1 LGQDDAFYEA
11 MSALETNHAKPLS
24 IALLIAAIVYV
35 INFGLLGFLIGPFD
49 YNHLSGYYEL
59 AWRFW
64 RTAPGLPEYNP
75 FLCGGR
81 TLGGDP
87 QLPIFHPL
95 ILLVP
100 ILGPTWVIKLEMLAQ
115 ITLGGLALWYWLPQL
130 GAKPPGRLWGTFA
143 FVTGGAVVT
152 RFLVGHVTLG
162 FYFLT
167 PAFFYLSYQLVE
179 NPRRSRVWA
188 MYLGLFAYCG
198 LYKPN
203 FIIYFLPPLMIEHAA
218 RALLTKRPGV
228 LLRGLAASFFCLAI
242 TAVSWWPAFRYF
254 SDHPRADAVPF
265 NGTPLYALFVN
276 LLMPL
281 KGIPYTFYGAL
292 SWMPR
297 HEYNLFIGPLGVVLA
312 GIGLYRVYR
321 SSATPHRS
329 ALTALLV
336 FSVISAWMGM
346 GFPGA
351 SVHSEFQQKL
361 FKLWPGFN
369 SIRIPPRF
377 WFGVYLSA
385 IVFSAL
391 GWWLPARAVYRR
403 VWLFVLIVPVL
414 GSASVNLFKTSLQA
428 HETQWTQSRIYR
440 EPVFWKTSEPDG
452 SFQDLRQGYGILR
465 CVYNLE
471 TFQPDTLTEGHAF
484 LIATPEP
491 VRFHGEFRGWNRIVF
506 EATGDSAPFTFSLN
520 LNHSDYWTLRAEGAR
535 ITSHLKERLTIQSAR
550 PTIRGELEY
559 RQPGVPRALA
569 ISAIA
574 ALLFLGWLALALGKG
589 WLRE

>member
-1 LGQDDAFYEA
+1 
-11 MSALETNHAKPLS
+11 
-24 IALLIAAIVYV
+24 
-35 INFGLLGFLIGPFD
+35 
-49 YNHLSGYYEL
+49 
-59 AWRFW
+59 
-64 RTAPGLPEYNP
+64 
-75 FLCGGR
+75 
-81 TLGGDP
+81 
-87 QLPIFHPL
+87 
-95 ILLVP
+95 
-100 ILGPTWVIKLEMLAQ
+100 
-115 ITLGGLALWYWLPQL
+115 
-130 GAKPPGRLWGTFA
+130 
-143 FVTGGAVVT
+143 
-152 RFLVGHVTLG
+152 
-162 FYFLT
+162 
-167 PAFFYLSYQLVE
+167 
-179 NPRRSRVWA
+179 
-188 MYLGLFAYCG
+188 
-198 LYKPN
+198 
-203 FIIYFLPPLMIEHAA
+203 
-218 RALLTKRPGV
+218 
-228 LLRGLAASFFCLAI
+228 
-242 TAVSWWPAFRYF
+242 
-254 SDHPRADAVPF
+254 
-265 NGTPLYALFVN
+265 
-276 LLMPL
+276 
-281 KGIPYTFYGAL
+281 
-292 SWMPR
+292 MPR

-491 VRFHGEFRGWNRIVF
+491 VRI
-506 EATGDSAPFTFSLN
+506 ASFS
-520 LNHSDYWTLRAEGAR
+520 
-535 ITSHLKERLTIQSAR
+535 K
-550 PTIRGELEY
+550 P
-559 RQPGVPRALA
+559 LA
-569 ISAIA
+569 IRRHSRSVLI
-574 ALLFLGWLALALGKG
+574 
-589 WLRE
+589 